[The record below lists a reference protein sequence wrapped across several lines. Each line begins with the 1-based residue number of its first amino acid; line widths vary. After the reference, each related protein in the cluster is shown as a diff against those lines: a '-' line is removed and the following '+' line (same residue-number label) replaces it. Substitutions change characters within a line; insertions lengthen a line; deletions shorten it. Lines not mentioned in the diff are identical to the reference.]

1 MAVQVCPI
9 TVKQANSR
17 PLPLLQMNIY
27 KLNKGKM
34 AEIDRDPFSLEKDIQ
49 ALVEKNL
56 ENLFGLEFVSTE
68 FKVGDYRIDTLAFDR
83 DSSAFVIIEYKKG
96 HSYSVIDQG
105 YSYLSA
111 MLQSRAEFI
120 LEHNEKSGEVL
131 KRDDID
137 WSQTKVIFVSPSFN
151 PFQKNSVNFK
161 DVPFELW
168 EIKRFSGDL
177 VVLEQHKTS
186 SHNSIK
192 QFQKGN
198 STISNVS
205 SEIHVSNETDH
216 TSKASEECVAIWNNI
231 KDYFAGLEDV
241 RYKVIKKYISINKNN
256 KGVCFVRIR
265 KDSLLID
272 VVRGNISAEEKKSK
286 NFFSFDDP
294 KGLCVEKDRAYV
306 DQRRYSYKL
315 EINSKTNLDYALW
328 LLKQKYDSL

>member
-1 MAVQVCPI
+1 
-9 TVKQANSR
+9 
-17 PLPLLQMNIY
+17 MNIY
-27 KLNKGKM
+27 KLTKG
-34 AEIDRDPFSLEKDIQ
+34 ELIEVDRDTFPLEKDIQ
-49 ALVEKNL
+49 SLVEKNL

-120 LEHNEKSGEVL
+120 LEHNEKSGEAL

-137 WSQTKVIFVSPSFN
+137 WSQSKVIFVSPSFN
-151 PFQKNSVNFK
+151 SYQKNSVNFK

-168 EIKRFSGDL
+168 EIRRFSGDL

-186 SHNSIK
+186 SSDSIE
-192 QFQKGN
+192 QFEKGN

-205 SEIHVSNETDH
+205 SEIRVSDEAEH
-216 TSKASEECVAIWNNI
+216 TSKTSEECVAIWNNI
-231 KDYFAGLEDV
+231 KDFFAGLEDV
-241 RYKVIKKYISINKNN
+241 RYKVIGRKYISINKNN
-256 KGVCFVRIR
+256 RGVCFVKFR
-265 KDSLLID
+265 KGSLLID

-286 NFFSFDDP
+286 KFFSFDDP
-294 KGLCVEKDRAYV
+294 KRLCVEKDRPYV

-315 EINSKTNLDYALW
+315 EINSKTDLDYALW
-328 LLKQKYDSL
+328 LLKQKYDSI